1 MLKRRLAMSEPT
13 LWGIHASKLG
23 EAHAL
28 FLAFDSRHKG
38 ILPLKRIFVPESLI
52 AQE

>member
-1 MLKRRLAMSEPT
+1 MSEPT
-13 LWGIHASKLG
+13 LWGIHAGKLG
-23 EAHAL
+23 EAHTL
-28 FLAFDSRHKG
+28 LLTFDSRYKG